1 MKTIKYMINSYLSD
15 SVVTSNIEVSKTKFN
30 KTFDETMKRYEA
42 QEDKDGEFYVDMT
55 NYYHEYPTY
64 TEKRVSFSYS
74 ICAID
79 FVILE
84 CKEGYHFKQ

>member
-1 MKTIKYMINSYLSD
+1 MKTTKYMINSYLSD
-15 SVVTSNIEVSKTKFN
+15 SVVTSKVEVSKTKFS
-30 KTFDETMKRYEA
+30 KVLSETQRQFLS
-42 QEDKDGEFYVDMT
+42 QEDKDGEFYVNID
-55 NYYHEYPTY
+55 NYFYDYPTY

-84 CKEGYHFKQ
+84 CKQGYHFKQ